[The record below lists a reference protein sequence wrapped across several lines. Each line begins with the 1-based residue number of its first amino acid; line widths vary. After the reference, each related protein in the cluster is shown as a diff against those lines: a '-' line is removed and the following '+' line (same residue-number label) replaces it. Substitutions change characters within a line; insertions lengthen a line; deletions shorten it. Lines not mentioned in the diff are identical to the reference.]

1 MAPVDIV
8 LLLLLLASLL
18 IGAWRGLVFEVLSLG
33 GWVAAFVLAQWWA
46 DEAAAWLPLAELD
59 PPLPFALGFVL
70 VFVATAFVAGFL
82 AWLIKKGVEQVG
94 LRPIDRTLGAAFG
107 LLRGLVILLALTLL
121 LHLTPLHQ
129 HPAWQQS
136 VGAAGLYD
144 GLAALEGLM
153 PAWLAAHFP

>member
-1 MAPVDIV
+1 MAAVDIF

-18 IGAWRGLVFEVLSLG
+18 IGAWRGLVYEVLSLSA
-33 GWVAAFVLAQWWA
+33 WVAAFFLAQWWA
-46 DEAAAWLPLAELD
+46 EEAAAWLPLAELD
-59 PPLPFALGFVL
+59 PPLPFALGFAL
-70 VFVATAFVAGFL
+70 VFVATVFVGGLL

-107 LLRGLVILLALTLL
+107 LLRGVVILLALTLV

-129 HPAWQQS
+129 HPAWEQS
-136 VGAAGLYD
+136 VGDAWLYA